1 MQVCVHAYVD
11 LGMVVSIVIALA
23 DAEAQTH
30 ASSTFHD
37 KPSIRKPT
45 VTVKL
50 ATACQQAAYLKPTL
64 RCVLQTLHCLGGNF
78 SLIELQLYDLEST
91 TPTQVSWRTYVA
103 GQCMIWQS
111 RITSSLLGRI
121 TTWQPPSGCCCAQ
134 STASLR

>member
-1 MQVCVHAYVD
+1 MQVCVHAYVH

-37 KPSIRKPT
+37 KPSRRKPT

-64 RCVLQTLHCLGGNF
+64 RCMLQTLHCLGGNF
-78 SLIELQLYDLEST
+78 SLIELSYMTST
-91 TPTQVSWRTYVA
+91 TPTQVSILIYVA
-103 GQCMIWQS
+103 GRCMIWQS

-121 TTWQPPSGCCCAQ
+121 TTWRTPSGCCYAQ